1 MGLTAPR
8 ARPAKRV
15 AAPKGKLPAAGSSG
29 AGEALAR
36 PNVAP
41 RPGSKVASDTTTL
54 RGRPLRLV
62 PQGLAQAD
70 VLELIEEI
78 EASSAHATSK
88 LDHLDSLQ
96 TLATRTVE
104 EAGNVAEEIRSQIV
118 TEAQAAAGTILAT
131 AQESAKGLVEES
143 SKAATSL
150 IEQAQE
156 EAGQIQAE
164 AVKKAK
170 ATTKRMLDKAQKT
183 AEKSADKIVAD
194 AIGIAKG
201 ILQDASSEPG
211 PATLEEEAARETSG
225 QSEEQAS
232 ETATSQEPAEEKR
245 RVIRWEPVPS
255 ATRYSL
261 YITESPHDDE
271 HIVFDSGDI
280 EDTVLSVPVELKEG
294 DSYKWTI
301 RAGNRG
307 GWGPYGPLMELVV

>member
-1 MGLTAPR
+1 MELTAPQ

-15 AAPKGKLPAAGSSG
+15 AAPKGKRPTGGSSG
-29 AGEALAR
+29 AAR
-36 PNVAP
+36 VEPDTATK
-41 RPGSKVASDTTTL
+41 PGSKVVNETTSL

-62 PQGLAQAD
+62 PQGLAEAD
-70 VLELIEEI
+70 VIELIEEI

-88 LDHLDSLQ
+88 LDYVDALQ
-96 TLATRTVE
+96 ELAARTVE
-104 EAGNVAEEIRSQIV
+104 EARNVAEEIRSQIV
-118 TEAQAAAGTILAT
+118 AEAKAAAGTILAT
-131 AQESAKGLVEES
+131 AQDSANGLVEES

-156 EAGQIQAE
+156 EANHIQAE
-164 AVKKAK
+164 ATKKAK
-170 ATTKRMLDKAQKT
+170 AATRRMLDKAQKS

-201 ILQDASSEPG
+201 VLQDASSEQG
-211 PATLEEEAARETSG
+211 QAAPTP
-225 QSEEQAS
+225 
-232 ETATSQEPAEEKR
+232 QEPAVEKR

-271 HIVFDSGDI
+271 HIVYDSGDI
-280 EDTVLSVPVELKEG
+280 EDTALSVPVELKEG

-307 GWGPYGPLMELVV
+307 GWGPYAPLMELVV